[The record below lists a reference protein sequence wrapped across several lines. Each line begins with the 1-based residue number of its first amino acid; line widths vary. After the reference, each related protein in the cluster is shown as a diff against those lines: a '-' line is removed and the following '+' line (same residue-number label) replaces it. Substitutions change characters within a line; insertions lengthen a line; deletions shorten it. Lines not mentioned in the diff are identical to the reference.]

1 MGTLFE
7 DTALNEFMEWVAT
20 DRKTVKKIKALI
32 EDIRRNGLSNGTGH
46 PEPLKYRKGWSRHID
61 HGNRLVYDIDDK
73 GNVHIL
79 SCKGHYEY

>member
-61 HGNRLVYDIDDK
+61 HGNRLVYDIDDN

-79 SCKGHYEY
+79 SCKGHYED